1 MYNVIIY
8 IIVIILINIYAK
20 NNEKNIKNDNDDNK
34 KGTSTM
40 NNDRNLLELFRYD
53 KSKRIIDT
61 YDLIDIESK
70 QIDNKL
76 NLEEFKVLA
85 KKEYIAN
92 NDYNIELLFKKID
105 TDLSDAIDIIEL
117 QRHAIIKY
125 ISNTVVLFLIILF
138 TTIVAPIVYKTILLI
153 LPIVIGLFLLPLNLG
168 LSLAAPI
175 GYFIGVMI
183 AIIVSVPVIV
193 VIGIALLPTVPVMIL
208 FMISLIV
215 LSPIIIL
222 KAITYDIPVT
232 CYENSDYIAVII
244 YDVMVYVCEI
254 VIGEVDYSTYI
265 FTAISSIIYLV
276 IIQPKSIITSLLSA
290 FLTLI
295 CMYIIMDYTTTHII

>member
-1 MYNVIIY
+1 
-8 IIVIILINIYAK
+8 
-20 NNEKNIKNDNDDNK
+20 
-34 KGTSTM
+34 
-40 NNDRNLLELFRYD
+40 
-53 KSKRIIDT
+53 
-61 YDLIDIESK
+61 
-70 QIDNKL
+70 
-76 NLEEFKVLA
+76 
-85 KKEYIAN
+85 
-92 NDYNIELLFKKID
+92 
-105 TDLSDAIDIIEL
+105 
-117 QRHAIIKY
+117 
-125 ISNTVVLFLIILF
+125 LF

-175 GYFIGVMI
+175 GYFIGGMI

-265 FTAISSIIYLV
+265 FIALCSIIYLV